1 MIKEMKTL
9 FPDADSKTEQFH
21 IELIRKAPF
30 YRRLQLVS
38 SLIKTTRLL
47 AWQGICERHP
57 DETFEFRIERL
68 IYLLYEDESLAR
80 KVKSCIKEKNL
91 TE

>member
-1 MIKEMKTL
+1 MKTL
-9 FPDADSKTEQFH
+9 SADTDLKTEQFH

-30 YRRLQLVS
+30 YSRLQLVN

-47 AWQGICERHP
+47 TWQGICERYP

-68 IYLLYEDESLAR
+68 ISLLYDDESLAR
-80 KVKSCIKEKNL
+80 KMKNWL
-91 TE
+91 KDKNSMK

>member
-1 MIKEMKTL
+1 MKTL
-9 FPDADSKTEQFH
+9 FPDTDSKTEQFH

-47 AWQGICERHP
+47 TWNAICERYP
-57 DETFEFRIERL
+57 DETFEFCIERL
-68 IYLLYEDESLAR
+68 IYLLYDDEYLAR
-80 KVKSCIKEKNL
+80 EVKNCIKEKNL
-91 TE
+91 TK